1 MKKLL
6 ICVSTLLLLTSAA
19 HAQEVAPD
27 ALIKA
32 TATDVLNIIKQDK
45 SLQNNRQKLIE
56 LVEARVLPHFDFT
69 RMTRIAVGRFWR
81 EASAE
86 QRERLTHEF
95 RTLLVNTYSTSL
107 GSYKDQTIEYLPL
120 RMNPGDTDIVVK
132 TRVLQT
138 GREPIPID
146 YFMIKNASGW
156 KVYDIAVDGV
166 SLLVNYRSSFA
177 QEIQRGGIDGLI
189 QSLAQKNAQLGVGS
203 KRG

>member
-6 ICVSTLLLLTSAA
+6 IWISMLGLLAGVA

-27 ALIKA
+27 ALIKS

-81 EASAE
+81 DATAE
-86 QRERLTHEF
+86 QRERLTNEF
-95 RTLLVNTYSTSL
+95 RTLLVNTYSASL
-107 GSYKDQTIEYLPL
+107 GTYKDQTIEYLPL
-120 RMNPGDTDIVVK
+120 RINPGETDIVVK

-146 YFMIKNASGW
+146 YFMVKNANAW

-189 QSLAQKNAQLGVGS
+189 QSLAQKNAQLGVGG
-203 KRG
+203 KKG